1 MANPLALGARICE
14 FESRHSDAHVA
25 TAWFTALG

>member
-14 FESRHSDAHVA
+14 FESRHSDAVEVA
-25 TAWFTALG
+25 TQLM